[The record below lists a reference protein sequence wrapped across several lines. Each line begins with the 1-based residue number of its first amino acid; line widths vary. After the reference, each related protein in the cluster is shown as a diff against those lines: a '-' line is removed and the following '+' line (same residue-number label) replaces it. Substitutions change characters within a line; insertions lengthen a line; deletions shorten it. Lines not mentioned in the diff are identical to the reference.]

1 MQATTTQSKNAPRW
15 TNDASIEEYNDDD
28 DDFQV
33 VPYRGSDF
41 HMVPYRGSDTYIERE
56 KEPRDDRELRL
67 AEEHPLNRR
76 VAEVEKD
83 IGTILPHLD
92 ERMEAMEQRMKKLS
106 IEQGK
111 MQERADRLLDGVKRN
126 HKDYINDLYEKVN
139 KLEVRGQHA
148 ANLVARLWLA
158 VDPDKESATRPTR
171 SKWWPAM
178 RGGAAINTLS
188 TNPLAH
194 ISSRTRND
202 SRARELYAHEYE
214 LY

>member
-33 VPYRGSDF
+33 VP
-41 HMVPYRGSDTYIERE
+41 
-56 KEPRDDRELRL
+56 EPGDDRELRL

-139 KLEVRGQHA
+139 KLEVRGQHT

-158 VDPDKESATRPTR
+158 VDPDKESVDPDKASATRPTR

>member
-33 VPYRGSDF
+33 VP
-41 HMVPYRGSDTYIERE
+41 
-56 KEPRDDRELRL
+56 EPGDDRELRL

-92 ERMEAMEQRMKKLS
+92 ERMKAMEQRMKKLS

-139 KLEVRGQHA
+139 KLEVRGQHT

-158 VDPDKESATRPTR
+158 VDPDKESVDPDKASATRPTR

>member
-33 VPYRGSDF
+33 VP
-41 HMVPYRGSDTYIERE
+41 
-56 KEPRDDRELRL
+56 EPGDDRELRL

-76 VAEVEKD
+76 VVEVEKD

-139 KLEVRGQHA
+139 KLEVRGQHT

-158 VDPDKESATRPTR
+158 VDPDKESVDPDKASATRPTR